1 MERGLTQRLDGV
13 YKSSNSEDLVQK
25 EYKTIHEEAYIYT
38 VRGIKKLSSTG
49 TGTDTDTGTDM
60 GAIDNM

>member
-1 MERGLTQRLDGV
+1 MEGGLTQRLDGV

-25 EYKTIHEEAYIYT
+25 EYKTIHEEAYVYT

-49 TGTDTDTGTDM
+49 AGTDTDTGTDM
-60 GAIDNM
+60 GAIDNT